1 MQIRSTLSKIAMLPK
16 PPLSLL
22 RLGAAST
29 PVGAV
34 AVGASIVGIAAFT
47 HRDQIKSTLG
57 NIADNAK
64 KLGTVAKDTLTS
76 GKKTE
81 PAMSPDNGAS
91 MLPLILVGTGA
102 VIVIAYI
109 VLRK

>member
-22 RLGAAST
+22 RLGAVST
-29 PVGAV
+29 PVGAAV
-34 AVGASIVGIAAFT
+34 VGASIVGVAAFT

-57 NIADNAK
+57 NLANNAK
-64 KLGTVAKDTLTS
+64 KLGTVAKDTLS
-76 GKKTE
+76 SKKTE